1 MNTII
6 ELTKQVT
13 QREAEM
19 ESVIGKTKQ
28 KAYDIVYEEATLQG
42 IVRNNKFVKGTCP
55 KDALKNFRREMDC
68 VECFTVIEIQSPTN
82 KRGWLSYKVYNNKSI
97 LR

>member
-6 ELTKQVT
+6 ELTNQFT
-13 QREAEM
+13 RREAERK
-19 ESVIGKTKQ
+19 SVIGNTKQ

-42 IVRNNKFVKGTCP
+42 IVQKNKFVKGTCP
-55 KDALKNFRREMDC
+55 KDALKNFRRQMDC

-82 KRGWLSYKVYNNKSI
+82 KKGWLSYKVYNNKSI